1 MIFTRVTVIKVICLW
16 FQKWVLSKIWHFI
29 FNTSSHDL
37 IVEYTFFYPRIPGLA
52 RHIGQNTPSYT
63 SESNNPKFTSLLGCR
78 SDDILSYYIF
88 FLSIELYQFLKR
100 LFDFDLYAEKIHCSI
115 FIREVLKL
123 PEVVGI
129 DFVNHT
135 GIYNTLICAICICEN
150 LKTLNYLE

>member
-1 MIFTRVTVIKVICLW
+1 M
-16 FQKWVLSKIWHFI
+16 
-29 FNTSSHDL
+29 
-37 IVEYTFFYPRIPGLA
+37 
-52 RHIGQNTPSYT
+52 
-63 SESNNPKFTSLLGCR
+63 R

-88 FLSIELYQFLKR
+88 FLSIELYVFLKR

>member
-1 MIFTRVTVIKVICLW
+1 MAKIPQVTRPSPIIQSLQVCLDADRMIFLVTISFSCRLNYLYFLNVCLILIYM
-16 FQKWVLSKIWHFI
+16 QK
-29 FNTSSHDL
+29 
-37 IVEYTFFYPRIPGLA
+37 
-52 RHIGQNTPSYT
+52 
-63 SESNNPKFTSLLGCR
+63 
-78 SDDILSYYIF
+78 
-88 FLSIELYQFLKR
+88 
-100 LFDFDLYAEKIHCSI
+100 KIHCSI